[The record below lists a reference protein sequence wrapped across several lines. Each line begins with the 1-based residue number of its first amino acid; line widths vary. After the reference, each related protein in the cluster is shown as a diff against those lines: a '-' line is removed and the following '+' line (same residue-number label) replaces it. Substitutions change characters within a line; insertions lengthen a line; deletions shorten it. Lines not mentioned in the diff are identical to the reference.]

1 MKDRERLCNTRSRS
15 PGVSRLGLQNGWY
28 AIIFG
33 FSCFEITSCLLLSV
47 LTGKLNNLLLFSGTF
62 VTYVYKTRL

>member
-1 MKDRERLCNTRSRS
+1 MKDYVTQDRSRS

-47 LTGKLNNLLLFSGTF
+47 LTGKLNSLLLFSGTF